1 MTIYDTVIDEKLT
14 RFLSTAPSYRL
25 GVVRAVAGRCDERE
39 LNVGKV
45 LAKQISGLDRGNEM
59 RFQMEVEDY
68 LNKDV
73 KEYSFEDER
82 FGKTVI
88 LSNPGILFESALGI
102 NVPAFL
108 RRISRNSLVILI
120 WPGVATGEKLCFLS
134 ESSELCIKQTEI
146 NYFTI

>member
-88 LSNPGILFESALGI
+88 LSNPGILFESAEVNPKIG
-102 NVPAFL
+102 
-108 RRISRNSLVILI
+108 
-120 WPGVATGEKLCFLS
+120 
-134 ESSELCIKQTEI
+134 
-146 NYFTI
+146 